1 MQCITEHSSGIITR
15 KYRDIIVERLDVGSN
30 QSTSHVEQISF
41 ESVYAPTGDIT
52 TGLQGTAR
60 NLNSSAARR
69 RIITWLWIG

>member
-1 MQCITEHSSGIITR
+1 M
-15 KYRDIIVERLDVGSN
+15 
-30 QSTSHVEQISF
+30 
-41 ESVYAPTGDIT
+41 T